1 MKGSSQMAAIADLPN
16 PLVRWRRS
24 IGTENHVSKNY
35 AVGLEISCPGGAY
48 YWAPEIPRS
57 KRLAGPTP
65 STCELAHNVL
75 NLSKTARSFGPASP
89 ALFEEVIDPVQS
101 NKADEDQIDGHCEA
115 HDPRRNQQK
124 HSRDQGNDRQKVVS
138 TDDVHPKLIADSDDS
153 VGRHARR
160 PRVGS
165 AQADAMAPET

>member
-1 MKGSSQMAAIADLPN
+1 MQPSNHGLTSGLPRVKAR
-16 PLVRWRRS
+16 LFD
-24 IGTENHVSKNY
+24 
-35 AVGLEISCPGGAY
+35 GG
-48 YWAPEIPRS
+48 
-57 KRLAGPTP
+57 
-65 STCELAHNVL
+65 C
-75 NLSKTARSFGPASP
+75 ASP
-89 ALFEEVIDPVQS
+89 ALIEEVIDPVQS

-115 HDPRRNQQK
+115 HDSRRNQQK